1 MTPKTPDPG
10 DVAVLPGPPRR
21 TVAAEGVTV
30 DDIKRRAERIR
41 SLAVD
46 GMKQKAEETMQQRS
60 TTIVVGAVAV
70 LVVGVS
76 LAYFMGRSTARKLAE
91 PWCPPGCKPAGRP

>member
-1 MTPKTPDPG
+1 MTPKTPEPG
-10 DVAVLPGPPRR
+10 DITVLPGQPAR
-21 TVAAEGVTV
+21 TVSAEGVTV

-41 SLAVD
+41 ALAVD
-46 GMKQKAEETMQQRS
+46 GVRQRAEETMKQNS
-60 TTIVVGAVAV
+60 TMIVAGAVAV

-91 PWCPPGCKPAGRP
+91 PWCPPGCRPVGRP